1 MSRLQLGKRRQIRVE
16 ALSAMTYNFFEEECK
31 LIASSSF
38 VIVLN
43 HNNPRWSV
51 VVKLSPLESVVF
63 L

>member
-1 MSRLQLGKRRQIRVE
+1 VSRLQLGNRRQIRVE
-16 ALSAMTYNFFEEECK
+16 DLIAMTCNFFEEECK

-51 VVKLSPLESVVF
+51 VIKLSPVELVVF